1 MAGGSQERA
10 RAARILVGIINEGKT
25 TDQSFGTDDNV
36 PPLISELVYGTL
48 RHYFQLVPLVE
59 RHLSSP
65 FRTKDLDLRA
75 LLLVGAYQL
84 RFMRVPDHAAINET
98 VSAARALK
106 KPWARGLIN
115 AVLRKVATDS
125 DFGHSDRN
133 GPDIADVPEDTERLF
148 GLPLWIYERLRMA
161 FPEAAA
167 DLARASLERAP
178 MSLRVNVRRQDP
190 GACQAALQAAGLTAR
205 EGWFPEQ
212 LILDAP
218 VPTRDLPGYA
228 AGNLSV
234 QDGGALFPAAL
245 LLGEHPEKASSRV
258 LDACAAPGGKLFH
271 LAERAPQANLTALE
285 IAPERLSHMRA
296 EATRLGH
303 HQIRFLEGD
312 ATSTDW
318 MGSAADEHFDA
329 ILLDAPCSGTGTLR
343 RHPDIKVLRQPQ
355 DLPAYADLQR
365 AMLDNL
371 WELLLPG
378 GTFVYC
384 TCSLLE
390 EENDQVIGQFLSTH
404 RDAIAETPDL
414 PTGQR
419 TRFGWQL
426 LPLPAAAGYP
436 NKTVD
441 GFYFARMTRQEKA
454 S

>member
-10 RAARILVGIINEGKT
+10 RAARILVRIIDQGKT
-25 TDQSFGTDDNV
+25 TDQSFGTDDNT
-36 PPLISELVYGTL
+36 PPLITELVYGTL

-59 RHLSSP
+59 RHLSKP

-98 VSAARALK
+98 VNAARALR

-115 AVLRKVATDS
+115 AVLRRVATEPNFSQRHEGDES
-125 DFGHSDRN
+125 K
-133 GPDIADVPEDTERLF
+133 DTERLF
-148 GLPLWIYERLRMA
+148 GLPAWIFERLQGA
-161 FPEAAA
+161 FPAAA
-167 DLARASLERAP
+167 TDLARASLERAP
-178 MSLRVNVRRQDP
+178 MSLRVNVARQDP
-190 GACQAALQAAGLTAR
+190 AACVAALQTAGITAR

-218 VPTRDLPGYA
+218 VPTRDLPGYG
-228 AGNLSV
+228 AGHLSV

-245 LLGEHPEKASSRV
+245 LLADNALNAPLRV

-271 LAERAPQANLTALE
+271 LAERAPQASFTALE
-285 IAPERLSHMRA
+285 IAPERLAHMRA
-296 EATRLGH
+296 EAERLGH
-303 HQIRFLEGD
+303 QQIRFLQED
-312 ATSTDW
+312 ATVWPGT
-318 MGSAADEHFDA
+318 AAEEHFDA

-343 RHPDIKVLRQPQ
+343 RHPDIKVLRQPE

-365 AMLDNL
+365 AMLNNL
-371 WELLLPG
+371 WERLNPG

-390 EENDQVIGQFLSTH
+390 EENDAVIEQFLKSH
-404 RDAIAETPDL
+404 PDATAQMPEL
-414 PTGQR
+414 PLGQR

-426 LPLPAAAGYP
+426 LPLPAGAGYP

-454 S
+454 R